1 MATPDRSDAFSQ
13 LIDALVALRPT
24 PANDSFDLA
33 VAAAEASGRLDVQR
47 ARELRWWQRQSV
59 RELLDHITAVLPE
72 LLDNLEVAER
82 AAISAAAESAAAWQ
96 AATGASHP
104 GTSHTGS
111 AADQAVDQAASATDS
126 ASAPPSQAA
135 PSQAAPS
142 QAAPSQVA
150 PSQAAERG
158 EPSRFEP
165 TPRPQRL
172 ETAIGPEPV
181 PGMTPSWAADW
192 TAERTN
198 HEGVNQVRSGG
209 TPSAPPRRVLIA
221 GLTYPYAAP
230 DLP

>member
-82 AAISAAAESAAAWQ
+82 AAISAAAASAAAWQ

-126 ASAPPSQAA
+126 ASAPPSQA
-135 PSQAAPS
+135 
-142 QAAPSQVA
+142 A

>member
-126 ASAPPSQAA
+126 ASAPPSQVA
-135 PSQAAPS
+135 PSQA
-142 QAAPSQVA
+142 A

-181 PGMTPSWAADW
+181 PGMTPNWAADW

-230 DLP
+230 DLPQR